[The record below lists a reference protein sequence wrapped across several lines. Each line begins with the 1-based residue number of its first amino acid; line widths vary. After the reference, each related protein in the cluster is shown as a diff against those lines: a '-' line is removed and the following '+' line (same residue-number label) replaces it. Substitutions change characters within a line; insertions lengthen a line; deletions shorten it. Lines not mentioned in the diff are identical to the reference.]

1 MSPCR
6 LMIGLLVLALAGNGL
21 AAAPPPATLASVIGS
36 AQRTPEFAARDR
48 YRHPAQTLMFFDVQP
63 TMTVVEI
70 WPGQGWYT
78 EILAPFLRPGK
89 YYAAHFARDA
99 TNPYFI
105 KSRTAFADKLA
116 ANPALYGTAI
126 LADFDP
132 GDQLLIVR
140 AGTADRVLTFRNVHN
155 WMSADSAAAAFELF
169 FAVLKPGGVLGV
181 VEHRAKPG
189 TSVAAMIK
197 TGYVTE
203 DYVIS
208 LARDAGFVLDGRSEI
223 NANPKDVK
231 NYPEGVWTLPPTL
244 ALGDRDRA
252 KYLAIGESDRMTLR
266 FRKPPAKPVPAQ
278 LKPH

>member
-1 MSPCR
+1 
-6 LMIGLLVLALAGNGL
+6 MIGVLLLAWAGSGL
-21 AAAPPPATLASVIGS
+21 AAEPAPATLASAIGGS
-36 AQRTPEFAARDR
+36 HRTPEFAARDR
-48 YRHPAQTLMFFDVQP
+48 YRHPAQTLIFFGVQP

-105 KSRTAFADKLA
+105 KSRTAFAAKLA
-116 ANPALYGTAI
+116 ANPAVYGAAI

-132 GDQLLIVR
+132 GDDLLIVP

-155 WMSADSAAAAFELF
+155 WMKANSAEAAFKLF
-169 FAVLKPGGVLGV
+169 FDVLKPGGVLGV

-189 TSVAAMIK
+189 TSLASMIK

-203 DYVIS
+203 NYVIS
-208 LARDAGFVLDGRSEI
+208 LAREAGFTLDGRSEI
-223 NANPKDVK
+223 NANPKDTK
-231 NYPEGVWTLPPTL
+231 DYQEGVWTLPPTL
-244 ALGDRDRA
+244 TLGDRDRA

-266 FRKPPAKPVPAQ
+266 FRKPPANSPPAQ
-278 LKPH
+278 LKPR